1 MLNDTTEFMQ
11 HHRLQFADSLKDLKK
26 QLYSAAERFESS
38 YDENDHKQFVVQ
50 LSKDYVAK
58 ALVSTVDHLG
68 SVADKL
74 NKFLDEQPNQLS
86 ATNISF
92 FCIEQRLSTF
102 HEFIDTKGTL
112 QPLLMTGHRKHYVL
126 PPYNEQ
132 QHTPIQDFQASRK
145 KPNPP
150 LLRKQQPTIMMPSRE
165 QSPDPRSFSFT
176 RPVPNKE
183 AGKRSISPFR
193 FPLNR
198 SGSDSKRSDSPSPSV
213 SKLRAASEGRRA
225 ISASR
230 GQDMTKREKEVESY
244 TSRSKQLF
252 RALVSSHR
260 SGK

>member
-11 HHRLQFADSLKDLKK
+11 HHRLQFADSLKDLKNLKK
-26 QLYSAAERFESS
+26 QLYSVAERFESS

-86 ATNISF
+86 ETNIRF
-92 FCIEQRLSTF
+92 FFIQQRLSTF
-102 HEFIDTKGTL
+102 REFIDTKGML
-112 QPLLMTGHRKHYVL
+112 QPLILTGHRKHYVL

-132 QHTPIQDFQASRK
+132 QQMPIQEKSLSKDFQASRK

-150 LLRKQQPTIMMPSRE
+150 LLRQQQPRIMMPSRE
-165 QSPDPRSFSFT
+165 QSPDPHSFSFT

-183 AGKRSISPFR
+183 AGKRSISP
-193 FPLNR
+193 
-198 SGSDSKRSDSPSPSV
+198 V
-213 SKLRAASEGRRA
+213 ASEPRRA

-230 GQDMTKREKEVESY
+230 RQDMTKREKEVKSY
-244 TSRSKQLF
+244 TSKSKQLF
-252 RALVSSHR
+252 RALVSGHR